1 MAFFEIED
9 DSLSW
14 KMGIALDWYSNF
26 DRLRLRYVKTEF
38 GQAVHEYKYYKNLSD
53 QRRQQIVRNCSAE
66 IGRVLQLQLE
76 VEKESFNSC
85 IGVIPNSDLGHS
97 LPLDLALQLSYRFD
111 WIRDD
116 SRCLIKTRDLEP
128 LKNIAR
134 DSRAGHV
141 EGAYAINQEYRMPT
155 PRGFLLI
162 DDVFETGSTLRE
174 ICRTLEGSFP
184 TVPRYVLT
192 ITRKRVPTVWKMGS

>member
-1 MAFFEIED
+1 LAFFEIED
-9 DSLSW
+9 DSELW
-14 KMGIALDWYSNF
+14 NMAIALDWYSNF
-26 DRLRLRYVKTEF
+26 DRMRLRNVRTEL

-53 QRRQQIVRNCSAE
+53 ERRQQIVRTCSAE
-66 IGRVLQLQLE
+66 IGRVLKLQFE

-85 IGVIPNSDLGHS
+85 IAVIPNSDLGHS
-97 LPLDLALQLSYRFD
+97 LPLDLALQLSYQFD

-128 LKNIAR
+128 LKNKSR
-134 DSRAGHV
+134 ESRAGYIA
-141 EGAYAINQEYRMPT
+141 GAYAINEEYRMTT

-162 DDVFETGSTLRE
+162 DDVYETGSTLRE
-174 ICRTLEGSFP
+174 ICRTLNRTFP
-184 TVPRYVLT
+184 SVPRYVLA